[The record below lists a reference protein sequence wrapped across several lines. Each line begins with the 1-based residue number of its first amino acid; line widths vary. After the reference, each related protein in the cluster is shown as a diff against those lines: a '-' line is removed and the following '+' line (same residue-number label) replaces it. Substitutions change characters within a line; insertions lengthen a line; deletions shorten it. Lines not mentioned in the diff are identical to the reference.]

1 MKIIYVISLKVAIA
15 ENYLLKLI
23 LMIIH
28 DENTNEITTVKEVGI
43 AGLNL
48 HI

>member
-28 DENTNEITTVKEVGI
+28 DENTNEITVKEVGI